1 MAAAAK
7 DEAARVENQAKA
19 GGSET
24 AKATAEESEK
34 AKVEEKEEL

>member
-7 DEAARVENQAKA
+7 DEAARAENQAKA

-24 AKATAEESEK
+24 AKL
-34 AKVEEKEEL
+34 EEKEEL